1 MHRLTPLALVAL
13 LTACPMY
20 DSEPY
25 LSAED
30 GLLDADQWA
39 GYGPEQAIAVAIGRQ
54 YGSEGATK
62 AAEYGNAFGTV
73 DSVEVDSLSHR
84 LVVHFAS
91 GWEAQVTPIKDG
103 KAAAETTGLPAE

>member
-1 MHRLTPLALVAL
+1 MHRLVPLACLVL

-25 LSAED
+25 VSSED
-30 GLLDADQWA
+30 GLIDANQWA
-39 GYGPEQAIAVAIGRQ
+39 SYGPEQAIAVAIGRQ
-54 YGSEGATK
+54 YGSDGAGK
-62 AAEYGNAFGTV
+62 AAEYGNSFAAV

-91 GWEAQVTPIKDG
+91 GWKAQVTPIKDG
-103 KAAAETTGLPAE
+103 KAATETPGLP

>member
-1 MHRLTPLALVAL
+1 MHRLAPLACLVL

-25 LSAED
+25 LSSED
-30 GLLDADQWA
+30 GLIDADQWA
-39 GYGPEQAIAVAIGRQ
+39 GYGPEQAVAVAVGRQ
-54 YGSEGATK
+54 YGSEGASK
-62 AAEYGNAFGTV
+62 AAEYGNGFASV

-91 GWEAQVTPIKDG
+91 GWQAQVTPINDG
-103 KAAAETTGLPAE
+103 KDAAETPGLP